1 MLLTQVLA
9 VEGMGLLGAL
19 AVGGVIAMLVYFFAA
34 QADEKAVVR
43 SSLRQLEGYEVENV
57 RDRELLNPLR
67 ERALIPA
74 IKGLTDIGR
83 RLTPVGYVEGVR
95 RKFIYAG
102 EGNVDAVDRFL
113 AVRVVTVVA
122 AFVGTFLIWNF
133 AGLTGNVRLAVCLMF
148 FLVLILGPD
157 ASLNR
162 RVEARQSDIR
172 RRLPDVLDLLT
183 ISVEAGLGFEQAL
196 DRTVAAV
203 PGPLSEEFSR
213 MLGEVR
219 AGSSRSQAM
228 RAMESRSNV
237 VELRSF
243 VLAILQA
250 DTFGVSIGRVLR
262 AQADEMRIR
271 RRQFAQEKA
280 QKAPVKMLIPMV
292 FCVFPALFVIVL
304 GPAMINI
311 VDAF

>member
-1 MLLTQVLA
+1 MLFA
-9 VEGMGLLGAL
+9 VDGMGLLGAVGVGCVL
-19 AVGGVIAMLVYFFAA
+19 ALVVYAFAS
-34 QADEKAVVR
+34 QAEEKAVVR
-43 SSLRQLEGYEVENV
+43 ASLRQLEGYEVENV

-67 ERALIPA
+67 ERAILPA
-74 IKGLTDIGR
+74 LRGLTDLGR
-83 RLTPVGYVEGVR
+83 RLTPTGYVDGIKK
-95 RKFIYAG
+95 KFIYAG
-102 EGNVDAVDRFL
+102 EVGGDAVDRFL
-113 AVRVVTVVA
+113 AIRVLTIAAAVVGA
-122 AFVGTFLIWNF
+122 PLLWAFS
-133 AGLTGNVRLAVCLMF
+133 GLTGTTRLFVVLLF
-148 FLVLILGPD
+148 ILILVLGPD

-162 RVEARQSDIR
+162 KVEARQKQIR
-172 RRLPDVLDLLT
+172 HKLPDVLDLLT

-203 PGPLSEEFSR
+203 PGPLSDEFSR

-219 AGSSRSQAM
+219 AGSSRAQAM
-228 RAMESRSNV
+228 RALEERSNV
-237 VELRSF
+237 MELRSF

-271 RRQFAQEKA
+271 RRQMAQELA

-311 VDAF
+311 YDTF

>member
-1 MLLTQVLA
+1 MLFA
-9 VEGMGLLGAL
+9 IEGMGLVGAIGIGAVFALVVFAL
-19 AVGGVIAMLVYFFAA
+19 AS

-43 SSLRQLEGYEVENV
+43 ASLRQLEGYEVENQ

-67 ERALIPA
+67 ERAILPA
-74 IKGLTDIGR
+74 LEGLTSLGR
-83 RLTPVGYVEGVR
+83 RFTPIGYVDGI
-95 RKFIYAG
+95 RKKFVFAG
-102 EGNVDAVDRFL
+102 EVGGDAVDRFL
-113 AVRVVTVVA
+113 AIRVLTIALVPVSWILIF
-122 AFVGTFLIWNF
+122 AFVP
-133 AGLTGNVRLAVCLMF
+133 LTGKSLYGVLG
-148 FLVLILGPD
+148 LVTLLLVLGPD

-162 RVEARQSDIR
+162 RVDERQLDIR

-203 PGPLSEEFSR
+203 PGALTEEFSR

-228 RAMESRSNV
+228 RALQERSNV
-237 VELRSF
+237 QELRSF

-262 AQADEMRIR
+262 AQADEMRIK
-271 RRQFAQEKA
+271 RRQLAQELA

-292 FCVFPALFVIVL
+292 FCIFPALFAVVL

-311 VDAF
+311 YENF